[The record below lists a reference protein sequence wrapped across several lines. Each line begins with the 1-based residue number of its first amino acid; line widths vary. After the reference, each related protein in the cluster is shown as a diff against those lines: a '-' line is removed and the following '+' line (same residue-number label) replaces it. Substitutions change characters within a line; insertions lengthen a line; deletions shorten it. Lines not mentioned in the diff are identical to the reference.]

1 MKQKIT
7 RYSTQN
13 ASIEERFQQFL
24 TAASAQGFSEKTIQ
38 VYGTHLLSIAKHL
51 DVEKPLSALTKTE
64 VDEAIT
70 SMRKAGLSPNSIS
83 SYMRVFKSFLS
94 WCRDEGYTGLM
105 IPAYKPKETIKET
118 YTDEELK
125 KLLEKP
131 TPNGSF
137 CEYRN
142 WVIVQFLLNSG
153 CRAATIR
160 NIQNQDVDLESRQ
173 VTFRHT
179 KMGKIQV
186 IPLCSTLVS
195 RLRDYMKIR
204 GGGPSDYLFCNE
216 HGEML
221 TESALRLAVG
231 RYNQQRGVDKT
242 SIHMFRHTFAR
253 KYLLDCGGNAFTLQK
268 LLGHAT
274 LEMTK
279 KYCAIFN
286 ADIANGYDNL
296 SPLEQLSSNNAK
308 LTMPKKKHH

>member
-38 VYGTHLLSIAKHL
+38 VYGTHLRSIAKHL

-153 CRAATIR
+153 CRATTIR

-279 KYCAIFN
+279 KYCTIFN